1 MLRGGGIFMYEPYKD
16 RHKSIVHKKTYVEL

>member
-1 MLRGGGIFMYEPYKD
+1 MYELYKG